1 MFDDIM
7 PRSAKRGRERMD
19 DMLRPAKRRRVDM
32 ASDGPPALSASL
44 ASSASH
50 ASSTFAA
57 SSAAAT
63 SSEHA
68 GVTAGSGSG
77 VRLPRLSLP
86 LARAES
92 REDRGSATNIRPSVQ
107 GLTVVEIRQILQAL
121 RATFARDGYVDQTKI
136 VTGTTTVGR
145 FCFAY
150 QQGKAIKREEKGQK
164 VV

>member
-32 ASDGPPALSASL
+32 ASDGPPPALSASL

-50 ASSTFAA
+50 ASSLFPA

-63 SSEHA
+63 SSEHTC
-68 GVTAGSGSG
+68 VTAGSGG
-77 VRLPRLSLP
+77 VTLPRLSLP